1 MFKRSFYY
9 LWGSQTLSNTVDVLY
24 LVALTTFI
32 LDRTGSVVFATLV
45 PFLRVT
51 AQLFS
56 GLIAPLMV
64 DRYRLPFLLTL
75 SQCGQFILFALLAGY
90 LSPWVGGEQI
100 LPVYMII
107 ICISFLDGWTT
118 PARNALL
125 PRLVADQALMK
136 ANGIVATTDQIVQFA
151 GWAISGVLVAAF
163 GSFPILVAVAVGY
176 GLAMAITLLIEDPTE
191 PKRRSVWDVRTG
203 RDQGNRTTGFVELD
217 EDAISGAGPTVLR
230 PPSRWDTLKEGW
242 VVLWK
247 SRRLRS
253 LTLMDMTDMLGGSVW
268 VGAFMLVFVNE
279 ILLKDEQ
286 WWGYIN
292 ASYFAGAVIGGLLV
306 VALVERLEKR
316 IFTVMLLGMLGY
328 AILTVWFALN
338 EFAPLALFI
347 VLLTGPF
354 TELAAVSRRTLIQR
368 SASPELLPKVFS
380 AQSTLLNTVFGFS
393 LLFMS
398 GVAEWFGIVNM
409 YLFAAVISVLAAGV
423 GWLNRRAFAMAERGN
438 IQSEPEQL

>member
-24 LVALTTFI
+24 LVALTTFV
-32 LDRTGSVVFATLV
+32 LDRTNSVVFATMV

-64 DRYRLPFLLTL
+64 TKYRLTFLLTL
-75 SQCGQFILFALLAGY
+75 SQCGQFVLFVLLAGY
-90 LSPWVGGEQI
+90 LSPLVGGEQI
-100 LPVYMII
+100 LPVYTLI

-118 PARNALL
+118 PARNALI
-125 PRLVADQALMK
+125 PRLVSDQVLLK
-136 ANGIVATTDQIVQFA
+136 ANGLIATTDQIVQFA

-163 GSFPILVAVAVGY
+163 GSFPVLVIVAAGY
-176 GLAMAITLLIEDPTE
+176 GLAMAVTVLIDDPLE
-191 PKRRSVWDVRTG
+191 PKRRSLWDVRTG
-203 RDQGNRTTGFVELD
+203 LVSKSLNTAEHA
-217 EDAISGAGPTVLR
+217 EDAGQEEMRT
-230 PPSRWDTLKEGW
+230 PSRWDTLKEGW

-247 SRRLRS
+247 SPRLRS

-268 VGAFMLVFVNE
+268 VGAFMLVFVQE
-279 ILLKDEQ
+279 VLLKDEQ

-306 VALVERLEKR
+306 VALVEKLEKR
-316 IFTVMLLGMLGY
+316 IFSMMMLGMLGY
-328 AILTVWFALN
+328 AVMTIWFALN
-338 EFAPLALFI
+338 DYAPLALLI
-347 VLLTGPF
+347 VLLTGPL
-354 TELAAVSRRTLIQR
+354 TELTAVSRRTLIQR
-368 SASPELLPKVFS
+368 SATPELLPKVFS
-380 AQSTLLNTVFGFS
+380 AQSTLLNTIFGFS

-409 YLFAAVISVLAAGV
+409 YLFAAGISVLAAGV
-423 GWLNRRAFAMAERGN
+423 GWSNRKSFASAETGILQEN
-438 IQSEPEQL
+438 IQSSIK

>member
-24 LVALTTFI
+24 LVALTTFV

-51 AQLFS
+51 SQLFS

-75 SQCGQFILFALLAGY
+75 SQCGQFILFVLLAGY
-90 LSPWVGGEQI
+90 LSPWVGGGQI
-100 LPVYMII
+100 LPVYTII

-118 PARNALL
+118 PARNALV

-163 GSFPILVAVAVGY
+163 GSFPVLVVVAVGY
-176 GLAMAITLLIEDPTE
+176 GLAMAVTLLIEDPTE
-191 PKRRSVWDVRTG
+191 PKRRTFWDVRTG
-203 RDQGNRTTGFVELD
+203 KDQASRTTVIGELD
-217 EDAISGAGPTVLR
+217 EGAGQAEIK

-242 VVLWK
+242 VALWK
-247 SRRLRS
+247 SPRLRS

-316 IFTVMLLGMLGY
+316 IFAVMLLGMLGY
-328 AILTVWFALN
+328 AVLTVWFALN
-338 EFAPLALFI
+338 DFAPLALLI

-380 AQSTLLNTVFGFS
+380 AQSTLLNTVFGLS

-409 YLFAAVISVLAAGV
+409 YLFAAAISVLSAGV
-423 GWLNRRAFAMAERGN
+423 GWFNRRAFVGTVKESIEGEAE
-438 IQSEPEQL
+438 

>member
-24 LVALTTFI
+24 LVALTSFI

-51 AQLFS
+51 SQLFS

-64 DRYRLPFLLTL
+64 DRYRLPFLLTV
-75 SQCGQFILFALLAGY
+75 SQCGQFILFVLLAGY

-100 LPVYMII
+100 MPVYTII

-118 PARNALL
+118 PARNALV

-151 GWAISGVLVAAF
+151 GWAISGVLVATF
-163 GSFPILVAVAVGY
+163 GSFPILAVVAAGY
-176 GLAMAITLLIEDPTE
+176 GLAMAVTLLIEDPTE

-203 RDQGNRTTGFVELD
+203 RDQVDRTKVIGELD
-217 EDAISGAGPTVLR
+217 EDAGEAEIKL
-230 PPSRWDTLKEGW
+230 PSRWDTLKEGW
-242 VVLWK
+242 VALWK
-247 SRRLRS
+247 SPRLRS

-316 IFTVMLLGMLGY
+316 IFAVMLLGMLGY
-328 AILTVWFALN
+328 AVLTVWFALN
-338 EFAPLALFI
+338 DFAPLALLI

-380 AQSTLLNTVFGFS
+380 AQSTLLNTVFGLS

-409 YLFAAVISVLAAGV
+409 YLFAAAISVIAAGV
-423 GWLNRRAFAMAERGN
+423 GWLNRRAFVVAEQGSN
-438 IQSEPEQL
+438 EGVAE